1 MANLRG
7 IMGFLAQVKREQL
20 GEQAVATDTLT
31 YHGRTYRMVEYGSS
45 RLERVGELSY
55 LLVDVPEPGPI
66 SDAVIL
72 INKDLFSTG
81 EWSSMQVR
89 LGLNEARGL
98 GETDPVEVDVV
109 TFGDKVALRAQDML
123 RSPSVRQVTLVF
135 RGAGEA
141 DKFAN
146 LGKMDLVIYAL

>member
-1 MANLRG
+1 
-7 IMGFLAQVKREQL
+7 
-20 GEQAVATDTLT
+20 
-31 YHGRTYRMVEYGSS
+31 
-45 RLERVGELSY
+45 
-55 LLVDVPEPGPI
+55 
-66 SDAVIL
+66 
-72 INKDLFSTG
+72 
-81 EWSSMQVR
+81 MQVR
-89 LGLNEARGL
+89 LGLNAARGV